1 MPMCDYVMVGDKKG
15 QVKLWYSIRY
25 ICTLGSLVPSI
36 NGYKTY
42 SVAMREG
49 GYVNVANNVIQ
60 SWTDNPESDMIYD
73 KWGYV
78 FDPKTTDSLGSPYF
92 FNSVDSVEP

>member
-1 MPMCDYVMVGDKKG
+1 MGMYDYVTIGDKEG
-15 QVKLWYSIRY
+15 QVKLWFRTMQSY
-25 ICTLGSLVPSI
+25 TVGSLVPSI

-49 GYVNVANNVIQ
+49 GYVNVVNNVIQ

-78 FDPKTTDSLGSPYF
+78 FDPKTTDSLGTPYF
-92 FNSVDSVEP
+92 FNEVDSVEP